1 MGVMDAVLIT
11 LFIITW
17 IVCIVIVNIFIYETY
32 KEEHDG
38 ITTGQT
44 IVMYTIGMYTIG
56 MLPFFN
62 QLYVIYWLI
71 MKAYRNRKIIFK
83 GFSLKSIVNSFKV
96 LKL

>member
-1 MGVMDAVLIT
+1 MGIMDAVLIT
-11 LFIITW
+11 LFIIITW
-17 IVCIVIVNIFIYETY
+17 VVCIVIVNVFIYESY

-44 IVMYTIGMYTIG
+44 IVMNTIGI
-56 MLPFFN
+56 LPLFN

-71 MKAYRNRKIIFK
+71 MKAYRNRKIIIK
-83 GFSLKSIVNSFKV
+83 GFSLTSIVNSFKV

>member
-1 MGVMDAVLIT
+1 MGVMDAVL
-11 LFIITW
+11 ITW
-17 IVCIVIVNIFIYETY
+17 IVCIVIVNVFIYETY

-44 IVMYTIGMYTIG
+44 IVMYTIGM
-56 MLPFFN
+56 LPLFN

>member
-1 MGVMDAVLIT
+1 MDAVLIT

-17 IVCIVIVNIFIYETY
+17 IVCIVIVNVFIYETY

-44 IVMYTIGMYTIG
+44 IVMYTIGM
-56 MLPFFN
+56 LPLFN

-83 GFSLKSIVNSFKV
+83 GFSLESIVNSFKV

>member
-1 MGVMDAVLIT
+1 MGIMDAVLIT

-17 IVCIVIVNIFIYETY
+17 IVCIVIVNVFIYESY

-44 IVMYTIGMYTIG
+44 IVMNTIGT
-56 MLPFFN
+56 LPLFN

-71 MKAYRNRKIIFK
+71 MKAYRNRKIIIKGLK
-83 GFSLKSIVNSFKV
+83 GFSLTSIVNSFKV

>member
-17 IVCIVIVNIFIYETY
+17 IVCIVIVNVFIYETY

-44 IVMYTIGMYTIG
+44 IVMYTIGI
-56 MLPFFN
+56 LPLF
-62 QLYVIYWLI
+62 
-71 MKAYRNRKIIFK
+71 
-83 GFSLKSIVNSFKV
+83 
-96 LKL
+96 

>member
-17 IVCIVIVNIFIYETY
+17 IVCIVIVNVFIYETY

-44 IVMYTIGMYTIG
+44 IVMCTIG
-56 MLPFFN
+56 MLPLFN

-83 GFSLKSIVNSFKV
+83 GFSLESIVNSFKV

>member
-38 ITTGQT
+38 ITTGQ
-44 IVMYTIGMYTIG
+44 TIG

>member
-11 LFIITW
+11 LFIVTW
-17 IVCIVIVNIFIYETY
+17 IVCIVIVNVFIYETY

-44 IVMYTIGMYTIG
+44 IVMYTIGM
-56 MLPFFN
+56 LPLFN

>member
-1 MGVMDAVLIT
+1 MGIMDAVLIT

-17 IVCIVIVNIFIYETY
+17 VVCIVIVNVFIYESY

-44 IVMYTIGMYTIG
+44 IVMNTIGI
-56 MLPFFN
+56 LPLFN

-71 MKAYRNRKIIFK
+71 MKAYRNRTIIIK
-83 GFSLKSIVNSFKV
+83 CFSLTSIVNSFKV

>member
-1 MGVMDAVLIT
+1 MGIMDAVLIT

-17 IVCIVIVNIFIYETY
+17 VVCIVIVNVFIYETY

-44 IVMYTIGMYTIG
+44 IVMYTIGM
-56 MLPFFN
+56 LPLFN

>member
-1 MGVMDAVLIT
+1 MDAALIT

-17 IVCIVIVNIFIYETY
+17 IVCIVIVNVFIYETY

-44 IVMYTIGMYTIG
+44 IVMYTIGM
-56 MLPFFN
+56 LPLFN

>member
-17 IVCIVIVNIFIYETY
+17 IVCIVIVNVFIYETY

-44 IVMYTIGMYTIG
+44 IVMYTIGM
-56 MLPFFN
+56 LPLFN

>member
-17 IVCIVIVNIFIYETY
+17 IVCIVIVNVFIYETY

-44 IVMYTIGMYTIG
+44 IVMYTIGM
-56 MLPFFN
+56 LPLFN

-83 GFSLKSIVNSFKV
+83 GFSLESIVNSFKV

>member
-44 IVMYTIGMYTIG
+44 IVMYTIR

>member
-1 MGVMDAVLIT
+1 MGIMDAVLIT

-17 IVCIVIVNIFIYETY
+17 IVCIVIVNVFIYESY

-44 IVMYTIGMYTIG
+44 IVMNTIGI
-56 MLPFFN
+56 LPLFN
-62 QLYVIYWLI
+62 QLYAIYWLI
-71 MKAYRNRKIIFK
+71 MKAYRNRKIIIKGLK
-83 GFSLKSIVNSFKV
+83 GFSLTSIVNSFKV

>member
-44 IVMYTIGMYTIG
+44 IVMYTIGM
-56 MLPFFN
+56 LPFFN

>member
-1 MGVMDAVLIT
+1 MGIMDAVLIT

-17 IVCIVIVNIFIYETY
+17 IVCIVIVNVFIYETY

-44 IVMYTIGMYTIG
+44 IVMYTIGM
-56 MLPFFN
+56 LPLFN

-83 GFSLKSIVNSFKV
+83 GFSLESIVNSFKV

>member
-17 IVCIVIVNIFIYETY
+17 VVCMVIVNVFIYESY

-44 IVMYTIGMYTIG
+44 IVMNTIGI
-56 MLPFFN
+56 LPLFN

-71 MKAYRNRKIIFK
+71 MKAYRNRKIIIK
-83 GFSLKSIVNSFKV
+83 GFSLTSIVNSFKV

>member
-1 MGVMDAVLIT
+1 MNNIYVLLIV

-17 IVCIVIVNIFIYETY
+17 VVCVPIVHILIYETY
-32 KEEHDG
+32 KKEHGG

-44 IVMYTIGMYTIG
+44 IVMYTIGI
-56 MLPFFN
+56 LPFFN

-83 GFSLKSIVNSFKV
+83 DLSLETIVNSFKV

>member
-1 MGVMDAVLIT
+1 MGVMDAVLIV

-17 IVCIVIVNIFIYETY
+17 IVCIVIVNVFIYETY

-44 IVMYTIGMYTIG
+44 IVMYTIGM
-56 MLPFFN
+56 LPLFN

>member
-1 MGVMDAVLIT
+1 MDAVLIT

-17 IVCIVIVNIFIYETY
+17 IVCIVIVNVFIYETY

-44 IVMYTIGMYTIG
+44 IVMYTIGM
-56 MLPFFN
+56 LPLFN

-83 GFSLKSIVNSFKV
+83 GFSLISAPCFITI
-96 LKL
+96 LG

>member
-1 MGVMDAVLIT
+1 MGVMDAVL
-11 LFIITW
+11 ITW
-17 IVCIVIVNIFIYETY
+17 IVCIVIVNVFIYETY

-44 IVMYTIGMYTIG
+44 IVMYTIGM
-56 MLPFFN
+56 LPLFN

-83 GFSLKSIVNSFKV
+83 GFSLESIVNSFKV

>member
-1 MGVMDAVLIT
+1 MDAVLIT

-17 IVCIVIVNIFIYETY
+17 IVCIVIVNVFIYETY

-44 IVMYTIGMYTIG
+44 IVMYTIGM
-56 MLPFFN
+56 LPLFN